1 MNKIKLFFAHHFEKI
16 LVGSIFFG
24 AVVINLFVPYKI
36 GFLNFFYL
44 PIIVAGYYLGKRF
57 AVLTA
62 ILCVLIVAWIALL
75 FPQTFFEDI
84 NMRLY
89 VVVSLLAWAS
99 FLILTSATMGYLYE
113 EKERKIQ
120 ELRQAYIGV
129 IEILAKYLESSDRYT
144 KGHSIRVAH
153 LAEDIAHVLRL
164 SKYEVENIRTAAL
177 LHDIGKTEISMELIN
192 KAASLTAEEKEI
204 VDTHTEKGAQLLSLV
219 AGVLKEAVPLVLAHH
234 QYYFTE
240 KQFDSNTIQKIPI
253 GAAIIA
259 VADAYDAIVTDRPY
273 RAGKAPWQ
281 AYEEIEKNS
290 GKQFHPQVVDALSQ
304 VLASE
309 GIAEERELEES
320 SLRPEPKV
328 TPPEVQPS

>member
-1 MNKIKLFFAHHFEKI
+1 MDRIKVFLQRHFEKI
-16 LVGSIFFG
+16 LVGSIFLG
-24 AVVINLFVPYKI
+24 AVLITSLVPYKI

-62 ILCVLIVAWIALL
+62 ILCVLVVAWTAVL
-75 FPQTFFEDI
+75 FPQLFFSEVG
-84 NMRLY
+84 MKLY
-89 VVVSLLAWAS
+89 VTISLLAWAS
-99 FLILTSATMGYLYE
+99 FLILTSAAIGYLYE

-120 ELRQAYIGV
+120 ELRQAYVGV
-129 IEILAKYLESSDRYT
+129 IEILAKYLESTDRYT

-164 SKYEVENIRTAAL
+164 SRYEVENIRTAGL

-192 KAASLTAEEKEI
+192 KAAALTTEEKEI

-234 QYYFTE
+234 QYYFVE
-240 KQFDSNTIQKIPI
+240 KQFDSNAIQKIPI

-281 AYEEIEKNS
+281 AFEEIEKNS
-290 GKQFHPQVVDALSQ
+290 GKQFHPKAVEALHQ
-304 VLASE
+304 VLVSE
-309 GIAEERELEES
+309 GIAEEKEPES
-320 SLRPEPKV
+320 RI
-328 TPPEVQPS
+328 TPPEIIPS

>member
-1 MNKIKLFFAHHFEKI
+1 MDRIKVFFSRYFEHI
-16 LVGSIFFG
+16 LVLSIFIG
-24 AVVINLFVPYKI
+24 AVAINYFVPYKI

-44 PIIVAGYYLGKRF
+44 PVIVAGYYLGKRF

-62 ILCVLIVAWIALL
+62 ILCVLVVAWTAIL
-75 FPQTFFEDI
+75 FPQTFFAEVG
-84 NMRLY
+84 MKLY
-89 VVVSLLAWAS
+89 IIISLLAWAS
-99 FLILTSATMGYLYE
+99 FLILTSAAIGYLYE

-129 IEILAKYLESSDRYT
+129 IEILSKYLESSDRYT

-153 LAEDIAHVLRL
+153 LSEDIAHVMRL
-164 SKYEVENIRTAAL
+164 PRYEVENIRTAGL

-192 KAASLTAEEKEI
+192 KAAALTTAEKEE

-219 AGVLKEAVPLVLAHH
+219 SAVLKEAVPLVLAHH
-234 QYYFTE
+234 KYYFVE
-240 KQFDSNTIQKIPI
+240 KKFGAEEIKSIPL

-281 AYEEIEKNS
+281 AFEEITKEA
-290 GKQFHPQVVDALSQ
+290 GHQFHPQVVDALKQ
-304 VLASE
+304 VLISE
-309 GIAEERELEES
+309 GITEEQ
-320 SLRPEPKV
+320 EPGPKFL
-328 TPPEVQPS
+328 PPDTHPS